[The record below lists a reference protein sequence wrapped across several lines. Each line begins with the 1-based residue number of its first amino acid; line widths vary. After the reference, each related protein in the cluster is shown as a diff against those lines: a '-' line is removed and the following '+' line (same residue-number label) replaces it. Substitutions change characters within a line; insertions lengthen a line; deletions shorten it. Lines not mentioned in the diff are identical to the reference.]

1 MSNSVKTFLF
11 FFVPALAIGIPY
23 ALIGNS
29 IRNQNK
35 EYTYTGTVI
44 QHLYEPPTSG
54 YKSYKDS
61 KYWVLMRENKSNK
74 VIRVLV
80 NVPTYYS
87 LNDGDITSF
96 TIKNSRLHKYGNT
109 SNSEKN
115 LYGE

>member
-11 FFVPALAIGIPY
+11 FFVLVLVIGIPFTK
-23 ALIGNS
+23 IGIS

-44 QHLYEPPTSG
+44 QHVYEPPTSG
-54 YKSYKDS
+54 YKSYTDS
-61 KYWVLMRENKSNK
+61 RYWILMRENKSNK
-74 VIRVLV
+74 VIKILV

-87 LNDGDITSF
+87 LNDGEITSF
-96 TIKNSRLHKYGNT
+96 TIKNSSLHEYGNT
-109 SNSEKN
+109 SNWEKN